1 MYNWFGIMGTSES
14 LFSAKAL
21 LLGREM
27 FSFFCKEECNRIPFW
42 LKSCSEWEF
51 QRDRKSNISYLGVF
65 KPNADDRYYF
75 PLDSPICSFPIS
87 QLQEMSHDQS
97 KSGMETPLPSART
110 RIPATLWLGRVITNP
125 GQKDEMYMCWRGS
138 PLLFIFWGV
147 IIWEMM
153 SGAAEVILW
162 SWIKGDH
169 HRKPIY
175 LRRWIS
181 VRQEESGSWR

>member
-1 MYNWFGIMGTSES
+1 MGTSES

-42 LKSCSEWEF
+42 LKSCSEREF

-97 KSGMETPLPSART
+97 KSGMETPFPSART

-138 PLLFIFWGV
+138 PLLFILGGGNYMRDDV
-147 IIWEMM
+147 
-153 SGAAEVILW
+153 W
-162 SWIKGDH
+162 S
-169 HRKPIY
+169 
-175 LRRWIS
+175 
-181 VRQEESGSWR
+181 SGSHPVIMNQRRPSQKANIFKKVDQCQTGRIGFLAIGMSH